1 MAHTCED
8 CGETFETLTSLRL
21 HDCPEN
27 EDDAEG
33 AGRNSAEDHMAGIQK
48 QEQKEETAAR
58 RDASEELTG
67 PLERARAGDHTAVF
81 QMLAHY
87 ERHLSNEWANYEEG
101 SYWGFHRVFYGPAV
115 EALGNAV
122 QDQGWPFLLDILEA
136 YWPEATLDFES
147 YPDHEAFQRD
157 ELNEFEDYP
166 HVSHVL
172 TTVTGQHM
180 VRTRRAAGVSAIPP
194 DALAYLL
201 LFHRHPGD
209 SGAWIESMSYGW
221 AIGHPAHAVGDTLQ
235 TLVEGEYEIWAS
247 TALEHAMHADADA
260 ATTLLEDLFAAGIV
274 SDPGLLLSGLGSID
288 RGHHPDTS
296 EHWHWETLNPAFDT
310 EEFEWD
316 PEIRDRLR
324 RVVENSGLAQQ
335 LSDDWTFAD
344 IVI

>member
-8 CGETFETLTSLRL
+8 CGETFETLSSLRL
-21 HDCPEN
+21 HDCPED

-33 AGRNSAEDHMAGIQK
+33 VERNSVEDHMAGIRK
-48 QEQKEETAAR
+48 QEHKEDTAAK

-67 PLERARAGDHTAVF
+67 PT
-81 QMLAHY
+81 
-87 ERHLSNEWANYEEG
+87 EWANYEEG

-115 EALGNAV
+115 EALETAV

-136 YWPEATLDFES
+136 YWPEVTLDFES

-157 ELNEFEDYP
+157 ELSEFEDYP

-180 VRTRRAAGVSAIPP
+180 VRTRRAAGVGAIPP

-221 AIGHPAHAVGDTLQ
+221 GIGHPAHAVDDTLR
-235 TLVEGEYEIWAS
+235 TLVVGEYEIWAS

-260 ATTLLEDLFAAGIV
+260 ATTLLEDLFAAEIV
-274 SDPGLLLSGLGSID
+274 SDPGLLLRGLGSID
-288 RGHHPDTS
+288 RGQYPDTS
-296 EHWHWETLNPAFDT
+296 EHWQWETLDPEFDD
-310 EEFEWD
+310 EPFDWD
-316 PEIRDRLR
+316 PEIQDRLR
-324 RVVENSGLAQQ
+324 RLVEDCGLVQQ
-335 LSDDWTFAD
+335 LPDDWTFAD